1 MIGLV
6 ATVLLKS
13 PRMSARSLAL
23 RVALV
28 VSVGVAP
35 AACGDDDTPTS
46 PTTTTTTTTTPTTTA
61 AASVTEEFT
70 GTLPV
75 RGARFYSFEVPTNG
89 TVTVSL
95 DRVGGVAGVPSTIWV
110 GIGVGVPE
118 ATDCTTTTS
127 VSTQAGGGPHIS
139 TTLAP
144 GTYCARIYDIGN
156 LAAPAPFGITIAR
169 P

>member
-1 MIGLV
+1 MISLV

-28 VSVGVAP
+28 VSVGLAP
-35 AACGDDDTPTS
+35 AACGKDDTPTS
-46 PTTTTTTTTTPTTTA
+46 PTSTTTTTTTTTA
-61 AASVTEEFT
+61 AAAVTEEFT
-70 GTLPV
+70 GTLQV

-95 DRVGGVAGVPSTIWV
+95 DRVGGVTGVPSTIWV
-110 GIGVGVPE
+110 GLGVGVPE
-118 ATDCTTTTS
+118 GTDCTTTTS
-127 VSTQAGGGPHIS
+127 LSTQAGGGPHIS

-156 LAAPAPFGITIAR
+156 LAVAAPFGITIGH